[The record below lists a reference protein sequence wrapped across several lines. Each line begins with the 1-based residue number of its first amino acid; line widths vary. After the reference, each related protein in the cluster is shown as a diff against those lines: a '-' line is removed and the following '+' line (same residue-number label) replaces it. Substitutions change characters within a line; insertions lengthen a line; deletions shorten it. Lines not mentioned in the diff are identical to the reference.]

1 MSNIYRPAS
10 FQGFGRDKNYFEGW
24 YFKLVDKDGNNAF
37 AVIAGISLPGD
48 TEKAHAF
55 VMVLD
60 ACNHRM
66 EYFRYPVNDFWA
78 DKNKFEI
85 KIGKNFFS
93 ALRLQLDCDNGT
105 NSILADIGMRNIT
118 PWPVT
123 PLSPGVMGW
132 YRFVPF
138 MECYHANISFNN
150 TLDGHIIWNGS
161 RRDLSGGKGYIEKD
175 WGSSMPQ
182 SWIWMQTNHFGTE
195 GVSLLGSIAKIPW
208 LGSYFTGYIFG
219 LLFNNKIF
227 KFTTYNGARVDK
239 LQVTSDNIEII
250 AENKQCWLEIRAKRT
265 PGLDLPAPKFGDMTS
280 RVNESLS
287 SEIEVKLFKKT
298 VNGREMIFGGAGKN
312 AGLEFVGDIGELLR
326 GFKK

>member
-1 MSNIYRPAS
+1 
-10 FQGFGRDKNYFEGW
+10 
-24 YFKLVDKDGNNAF
+24 
-37 AVIAGISLPGD
+37 
-48 TEKAHAF
+48 
-55 VMVLD
+55 
-60 ACNHRM
+60 
-66 EYFRYPVNDFWA
+66 
-78 DKNKFEI
+78 
-85 KIGKNFFS
+85 
-93 ALRLQLDCDNGT
+93 
-105 NSILADIGMRNIT
+105 
-118 PWPVT
+118 
-123 PLSPGVMGW
+123 MGW

-195 GVSLLGSIAKIPW
+195 GVSLFGSIAKIPW